1 MQRRNSSSSSIEG
14 SPRSGRTNSSERRND
29 GQDFAPPNKNT
40 HQSSRGLGRRY
51 SRGGSRQDQL
61 GRGRGRS
68 HDQREDMHLAEA
80 EQQEEDAD
88 EFSSTMGSNPS
99 ASPSQVSNE
108 SDASAHID
116 LHLAEAE
123 RQEEE
128 MDESIYVMESDPS
141 ASPSGKREAVA
152 SRSSLGLNEETD
164 AGGLISAEGPAVDTN
179 SNAENSG
186 GKSVSEKIA
195 ADM

>member
-1 MQRRNSSSSSIEG
+1 MQQRNSSSSSIEG
-14 SPRSGRTNSSERRND
+14 SSRCGRTNSSEQRND

-51 SRGGSRQDQL
+51 PRGGSRQDQL

-99 ASPSQVSNE
+99 ASPSQVSNK

-123 RQEEE
+123 RQEED
-128 MDESIYVMESDPS
+128 MDESIYVMEADPS
-141 ASPSGKREAVA
+141 ASPFQESNRSVASSDGSDFLENYYCTEAVGKREAAA
-152 SRSSLGLNEETD
+152 SPLSLELDKETC
-164 AGGLISAEGPAVDTN
+164 
-179 SNAENSG
+179 
-186 GKSVSEKIA
+186 
-195 ADM
+195 

>member
-1 MQRRNSSSSSIEG
+1 ME
-14 SPRSGRTNSSERRND
+14 
-29 GQDFAPPNKNT
+29 
-40 HQSSRGLGRRY
+40 
-51 SRGGSRQDQL
+51 
-61 GRGRGRS
+61 
-68 HDQREDMHLAEA
+68 
-80 EQQEEDAD
+80 
-88 EFSSTMGSNPS
+88 SNPS
-99 ASPSQVSNE
+99 VSPSQVSNV
-108 SDASAHID
+108 SDASALLI

-186 GKSVSEKIA
+186 GKSVSEKVA